1 VNRYNIKLKL
11 DGFRSFFEIK
21 GKDEVKH
28 FFFEKKKQKTF
39 IYCRRQGIRTGCLG
53 AILNG

>member
-21 GKDEVKH
+21 GKDEVTH